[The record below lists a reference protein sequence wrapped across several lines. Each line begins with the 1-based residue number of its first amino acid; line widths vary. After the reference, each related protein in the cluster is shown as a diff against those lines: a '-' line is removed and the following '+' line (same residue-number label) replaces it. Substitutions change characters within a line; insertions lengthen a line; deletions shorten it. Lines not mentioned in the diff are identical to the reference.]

1 MKIISSILLLFFF
14 NQSSY
19 CQSQYSLGIMASPDF
34 TYINGNKIAKDYT
47 TIPGYKFG
55 ITFYKK
61 ISKNF
66 FITSGIWYDKKG
78 IKQSILINF
87 YDSTGAIIKKEKGT
101 YYHKYKDLEMPLFIY
116 FMSGKSRLK
125 FCISTG
131 FSFGFAIRETVTFS
145 SPSSTN
151 IYNVKSNR
159 TLPDRINFCFS
170 MGVLYKINY
179 KYALFIEPNYKIDV
193 RAIYETLLD
202 DSHSYGLRTTLIYK
216 FKY

>member
-1 MKIISSILLLFFF
+1 MKILALSLQKIPLLQVIKFDITKVSI
-14 NQSSY
+14 
-19 CQSQYSLGIMASPDF
+19 
-34 TYINGNKIAKDYT
+34 
-47 TIPGYKFG
+47 
-55 ITFYKK
+55 
-61 ISKNF
+61 
-66 FITSGIWYDKKG
+66 
-78 IKQSILINF
+78 
-87 YDSTGAIIKKEKGT
+87 
-101 YYHKYKDLEMPLFIY
+101 HPLP
-116 FMSGKSRLK
+116 KAV
-125 FCISTG
+125 
-131 FSFGFAIRETVTFS
+131 AIRETVTFS